1 MWIIIIQVL
10 LTYVYN
16 RKHFILSY
24 TVAYAQE
31 VTVFDVAMG
40 SQEEQRFKRTGFA
53 CVKSTATTTT
63 EARTVIKDK
72 EEAQV
77 QHR

>member
-10 LTYVYN
+10 LIFVYN
-16 RKHFILSY
+16 RKHFGLSY
-24 TVAYAQE
+24 TLAYAQE

-40 SQEEQRFKRTGFA
+40 SQEEQRFKRTGLP
-53 CVKSTATTTT
+53 CVKSTATTTN
-63 EARTVIKDK
+63 EAGTVIKDK
-72 EEAQV
+72 EEVSV

>member
-1 MWIIIIQVL
+1 MWVIIIQVL
-10 LTYVYN
+10 LICVYN
-16 RKHFILSY
+16 RKHFHLSY

-31 VTVFDVAMG
+31 ATIFGVAMG
-40 SQEEQRFKRTGFA
+40 SQEEQRFKRTGLV

-63 EARTVIKDK
+63 EAGTVIKDK
-72 EEAQV
+72 EEVQV